1 MYDVLIVGGGAG
13 GLTSALY
20 TGRKKLK
27 TGIITIDVGGQTL
40 LTDNIENYPGVDPM
54 PGANLITKFKEQ
66 AEKFGSE
73 FIFGEVDKIIKTKE
87 GNFKLNLSNGESYE
101 SKTVILASGKTARKI
116 GVPGEAKFL
125 GRGVSTCATCDAA
138 FFNKK
143 TVAVIGG
150 GNSALDAAILLEKFA
165 DKIYVI
171 HRRDEFRGDEITV
184 EKILKSKKIEKVF
197 DSIPKEI
204 SGEKVVEKLIVE
216 NVKTNEENELK
227 VDGVFI
233 EIGYELKTDF
243 VKELVEVNK
252 IGEIIVDDRCRTS
265 LPGFFAA
272 GDVTTVPFKQTIISA
287 GEGAKAGLEAYRY
300 LQGDR
305 ANVSIDWK

>member
-1 MYDVLIVGGGAG
+1 MYDVLIIGGGAA
-13 GLTSALY
+13 GLTAALY

-27 TGIITIDVGGQTL
+27 TGIITVDVGGQTL

-54 PGANLITKFKEQ
+54 PGADLMMKFREQ
-66 AEKFGSE
+66 ADKFGSE
-73 FIFGEVDKIIKTKE
+73 FIFGEVDKIIKTTSN
-87 GNFKLNLSNGESYE
+87 NFQLNLSNGETYE
-101 SKTVILASGKTARKI
+101 SKTVILASGKTARKLGI
-116 GVPGEAKFL
+116 PGESKFL

-150 GNSALDAAILLEKFA
+150 GNSAMDATILLEKFA
-165 DKIYVI
+165 DKIYLV
-171 HRRDEFRGDEITV
+171 HRRDKFRGDEITV
-184 EKILKSKKIEKVF
+184 DKINKSKKIEIVL
-197 DSIPKEI
+197 DSVPKEV
-204 SGEKVVEKLIVE
+204 SGEQIVEKLIVE
-216 NVKTNEENELK
+216 NVKTNEEKELK

-243 VKELVEVNK
+243 VKKIINLNG
-252 IGEIIVDDRCRTS
+252 IGEIKVDDRCRTS
-265 LPGFFAA
+265 MPGIFAA

-287 GEGAKAGLEAYRY
+287 GEGAKAGLEVYRY
-300 LQGDR
+300 IQGDK

>member
-1 MYDVLIVGGGAG
+1 MYDVLIIGGGAA
-13 GLTSALY
+13 GLTAALY

-27 TGIITIDVGGQTL
+27 TAILTIDVGGQTL

-54 PGANLITKFKEQ
+54 QGSNLMSKFREQ

-73 FIFGEVDKIIKTKE
+73 FIFGEVDHIIKKE
-87 GNFKLNLSNGESYE
+87 DGNFQLNLSNGETYE
-101 SKTVILASGKTARKI
+101 SKTVILASGKTARKLGI
-116 GVPGEAKFL
+116 PGEAKFM

-150 GNSALDAAILLEKFA
+150 GNSAMDAAILLEKFA
-165 DKIYVI
+165 DKIYLI

-184 EKILKSKKIEKVF
+184 DRINNSKRIETVL
-197 DSIPKEI
+197 DSIPNEV
-204 SGEKVVEKLIVE
+204 SGEDIVEKLVVV
-216 NVKTNEENELK
+216 NVKTKEEKELK

-243 VKELVEVNK
+243 VEKLVELNE
-252 IGEIIVDDRCRTS
+252 IGEIKVDDRCRTS

-300 LQGDR
+300 IQGDK

>member
-1 MYDVLIVGGGAG
+1 MYDVLIIGGGAG
-13 GLTSALY
+13 GLTAALY

-40 LTDNIENYPGVDPM
+40 LTDNIENYPGVDSM
-54 PGANLITKFKEQ
+54 PGADLIMKFREQ

-87 GNFKLNLSNGESYE
+87 SNFKLNLSNGESYE

-143 TVAVIGG
+143 NVAVIGG
-150 GNSALDAAILLEKFA
+150 GNSALDASILLEKFA
-165 DKIYVI
+165 NKIYLI
-171 HRRDEFRGDEITV
+171 HRRDEFRGDEVTV
-184 EKILKSKKIEKVF
+184 DKIMKSKKIEKVL
-197 DSIPKEI
+197 DSAPKEI
-204 SGEKVVEKLIVE
+204 SGEQVVEKLIVK
-216 NVKTNEENELK
+216 NVKTNEESELK
-227 VDGVFI
+227 IDGVFI

-243 VKELVEVNK
+243 VKELVDTNK
-252 IGEIIVDDRCRTS
+252 IGEIVVDDRCRTS

-272 GDVTTVPFKQTIISA
+272 GDVTTVPFKQTVISA

-300 LQGDR
+300 LQGDK

>member
-1 MYDVLIVGGGAG
+1 MYDVLIIGGGAS
-13 GLTSALY
+13 GLTAALY

-54 PGANLITKFKEQ
+54 PGAGLMSKFREQ
-66 AEKFGSE
+66 ADKFGSE
-73 FIFGEVDKIIKTKE
+73 FIFGEVDKVTKTGE
-87 GNFKLNLSNGESYE
+87 GNFKLKLSNGESYE
-101 SKTVILASGKTARKI
+101 SKSVILASGKTARKI

-150 GNSALDAAILLEKFA
+150 GNSALDAALLLEKFA
-165 DKIYVI
+165 NKIYLV
-171 HRRDEFRGDEITV
+171 HRRDEFMGDEVTID
-184 EKILKSKKIEKVF
+184 KILKSKKIEKIL

-204 SGEKVVEKLIVE
+204 SGEQVVEKLIVE

-252 IGEIIVDDRCRTS
+252 IGEVVVDDRCRTS
-265 LPGFFAA
+265 LSGFFAA

-287 GEGAKAGLEAYRY
+287 GEGAKAGLEVYRY
-300 LQGDR
+300 LQGDK